1 MKSEKSSISSEFDR
15 VSVAAE
21 MAPRDLGT
29 AIEVLLAAG
38 YDFMG
43 SKAAAAAGFA
53 DAVARWLRAGV

>member
-1 MKSEKSSISSEFDR
+1 
-15 VSVAAE
+15 